1 VEVHHPNIIH
11 GSELNNSPLRR
22 GGLTIHYTPTST
34 CITQSPWPC
43 AILLRGDAVAGVNE
57 YVSKPKYVEGR
68 DMPFRGCEL
77 P

>member
-1 VEVHHPNIIH
+1 
-11 GSELNNSPLRR
+11 
-22 GGLTIHYTPTST
+22 
-34 CITQSPWPC
+34 
-43 AILLRGDAVAGVNE
+43 VAGVNE